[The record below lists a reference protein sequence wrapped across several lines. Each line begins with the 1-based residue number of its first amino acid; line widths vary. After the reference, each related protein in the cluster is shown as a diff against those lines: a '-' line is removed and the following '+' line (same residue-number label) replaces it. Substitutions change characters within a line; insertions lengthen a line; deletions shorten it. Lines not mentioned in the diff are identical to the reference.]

1 VNCVFCDAVEMR
13 SSSSFVSSYLF
24 VSGGVWSLLLG
35 LGMTIPSLTGS
46 YQSVPFLEALLSS
59 ITQALASSLIRLVA
73 AANNCISRPV
83 SCGLYQPSSIQVTN
97 FALHLSPLYPELCC
111 FPDDSRACQ
120 ATLRDTG
127 ASRCNIKVYA
137 FGPND
142 C

>member
-1 VNCVFCDAVEMR
+1 
-13 SSSSFVSSYLF
+13 
-24 VSGGVWSLLLG
+24 
-35 LGMTIPSLTGS
+35 MTIPSLTGS

-73 AANNCISRPV
+73 AANNCISSPV

-120 ATLRDTG
+120 ATLRVAQMI
-127 ASRCNIKVYA
+127 ASHIERNSRRYKWVILLSGP
-137 FGPND
+137 FGGPLSPGRYLSGCPD
-142 C
+142 